1 MHLIPKKAYSIFS
14 SILRRI
20 LQLEKETTMAFCL
33 YITCHS
39 ARSFLLHA
47 VRIECQK
54 EEIVRTG
61 IPIGKEYIKEYYRAD
76 FIFKSYDYIGSYVN
90 NTIYLI
96 GYIKGHEGHSISIA
110 YDFEKKEVLDVLGP
124 AWFIDSRNPKKK

>member
-1 MHLIPKKAYSIFS
+1 MKRKKIWVTALILFFILIGALYYMHYASNIK
-14 SILRRI
+14 
-20 LQLEKETTMAFCL
+20 
-33 YITCHS
+33 
-39 ARSFLLHA
+39 
-47 VRIECQK
+47 K
-54 EEIVRTG
+54 EEAVRTG

-110 YDFEKKEVLDVLGP
+110 YDFEKKEVLSVTGP
-124 AWFIDSRNPKKK
+124 DWFIDSRYPKKNVPPF